1 MCAETRSPVAH
12 LGWYHMQLRMGGSRA
27 SSSPGLGRQGRAA
40 LLDDA
45 VLESDPGRARQALC
59 LLHSILFPGFQS
71 LPPVD
76 VILLT
81 QLLLKHVLGRKSDL

>member
-1 MCAETRSPVAH
+1 MCATTVSPDYNISPLFVCAETRSPVAH

-59 LLHSILFPGFQS
+59 LLHSILS
-71 LPPVD
+71 PV
-76 VILLT
+76 
-81 QLLLKHVLGRKSDL
+81 

>member
-1 MCAETRSPVAH
+1 MVCAITASPDYNLSPLFVCAETRSPVAH

-45 VLESDPGRARQALC
+45 VLESDPGQFVV
-59 LLHSILFPGFQS
+59 SIFKAHNNLGKRFPVQYVGM
-71 LPPVD
+71 P
-76 VILLT
+76 
-81 QLLLKHVLGRKSDL
+81 G